1 MLYEQKN
8 ETAMI
13 VHLRTILA
21 SRLTIEQ
28 FRQRPGDFSRQR
40 LLTFARLTVL
50 ILRGHKLALQ
60 NALNKAFAALADLF
74 RVPTASAYC
83 QARQKLK
90 PELFAHLNQIVCQDF
105 YQLAGA
111 EGALQR
117 WRGHRLLASDGT
129 YLTLPDNPDTRAAF
143 SVQTNQYDQA
153 DCVQALCCVLYDLR
167 NDLGLAA
174 ALGKRQGEKKLL
186 FAELWPATQAN
197 DVLVFD
203 RHYADYAVLA
213 YAQAQKRHVIVR
225 LPQPGFAAARAFW
238 SSQAEQQLL
247 DLPCPVSA
255 RAFVAQHGLPESLR
269 VRLIRVIL
277 DNGSTEVL
285 LTTLLD
291 SPTYPASEFKQ
302 VYGWRWGEETF
313 FDRLKN
319 IFEAERFSG
328 QSVLAIKQDFYGV
341 LFLDSLESILS
352 KPDEAALQAEAQERQ
367 TQTTPQV
374 NHAVSYVALVERV
387 VQLLVGQQSVDEVLN
402 ELHHLFRKN
411 PTRARPGRQLERN
424 KQLRYAYRLRFHKYV
439 KKLLA

>member
-1 MLYEQKN
+1 
-8 ETAMI
+8 MI
-13 VHLRTILA
+13 AHLRAILDNP
-21 SRLTIEQ
+21 LTIAR
-28 FRQRPGDFSRQR
+28 FRQQPQDFSRQR
-40 LLTFARLTVL
+40 LLTLARLTVL

-60 NALNKAFAALADLF
+60 NALNKVFSALAQVF
-74 RVPTASAYC
+74 RVPSASAYC

-90 PELFAHLNQIVCQDF
+90 PELFAHLNEVVCQDF

-111 EGALQR
+111 EGQVQR
-117 WRGHRLLASDGT
+117 WRGHRLLACDGT
-129 YLTLPDNPDTRAAF
+129 YLTLPDNADTRAAF
-143 SVQTNQYDQA
+143 SVQTNQYEAA
-153 DCVQALCCVLYDLR
+153 DCVQALSCVLYDLR

-186 FAELWPATQAN
+186 FAELWPATEPG

-213 YAQAQKRHVIVR
+213 YAQASQRQVIVR
-225 LPQPGFAAARAFW
+225 LPQRGFTAAREFW
-238 SSQAEQQLL
+238 SSQAVEQLIG
-247 DLPCPVSA
+247 LPCPVSA
-255 RAFVAQHGLPESLR
+255 RQFVKQHGLAESLR
-269 VRLIRVIL
+269 LRLIRVGL

-291 SPTYPASEFKQ
+291 RQAYPASEFKQ

-313 FDRLKN
+313 FARLKN

-328 QSVLAIKQDFYGV
+328 QSVLAIEQDFYGV
-341 LFLDSLESILS
+341 LFLASLESVLS

-387 VQLLVGQQSVDEVLN
+387 VQLLVGEQSVDEVLK

-411 PTRARPGRQLERN
+411 PTRVRPGRHLERN

>member
-8 ETAMI
+8 EAAMI
-13 VHLRTILA
+13 AHLRTTLD
-21 SRLTIEQ
+21 SPLTIEQ
-28 FRQRPGDFSRQR
+28 FRQRPQDFSRQR

-50 ILRGHKLALQ
+50 ILRGYKLALQ
-60 NALNKAFAALADLF
+60 NALNKLFSALADLF

-90 PELFAHLNQIVCQDF
+90 PELFAHLNEVVCQDF
-105 YQLAGA
+105 YQLAGG
-111 EGALQR
+111 EGAVQG
-117 WRGHRLLASDGT
+117 WRGHRLLAGDGT
-129 YLTLPDNPDTRAAF
+129 YLTLPDNAETRAAF

-186 FAELWPATQAN
+186 FAELWPATQTN
-197 DVLVFD
+197 DLLVLD
-203 RHYADYAVLA
+203 RHYADDAVLA

-225 LPQPGFAAARAFW
+225 LPQRGFAAARAFW
-238 SSQAEQQLL
+238 SSQADQQLIA
-247 DLPCPVSA
+247 LPCPVSA
-255 RAFVAQHGLPESLR
+255 RQFVRQPGLAESLSR
-269 VRLIRVIL
+269 RLIRVAL
-277 DNGSTEVL
+277 DNGTTEVL

-291 SPTYPASEFKQ
+291 DETYPASEFKQ
-302 VYGWRWGEETF
+302 VYGWRWNEATC

-328 QSVLAIKQDFYGV
+328 TSVLAIEQDFYGV
-341 LFLDSLESILS
+341 LFLASLESVLS
-352 KPDEAALQAEAQERQ
+352 QPDEAALQAEAQQRQ

-374 NHAVSYVALVERV
+374 NHALSYVALVERV
-387 VQLLVGQQSVDEVLN
+387 VQLLVGQQPVDEVLN

-411 PTRARPGRQLERN
+411 PTRARPGRPLERN
-424 KQLRYAYRLRFHKYV
+424 KHLRYAYRLRFHKYV